1 MSQTVA
7 NLGEAGLLRLIQG
20 YCAAGVVGDD
30 AAVLEPPPGAL
41 VLSADLLV
49 EGVHFSE
56 QTTPPHS
63 VGWRAAAA
71 NLSDLAAMGATP
83 HSLVVGLGLPAQT
96 PVAWVEQ
103 VYQGLRDCWDVPI
116 VGGDLVRSA
125 QRHLAITA
133 VGGVERSRAI
143 RRNQAQAGD
152 YLLVSGSHGDS
163 RAGLELLLQG
173 QSEPASLIK
182 AHQYPQPRLD
192 LLPALAQ
199 VWHHADHIAGM
210 DSSDGL
216 ADAVWQ
222 LCEQSGV
229 GAIIETLPLSAD
241 LLATFP
247 YQAEDWALY
256 GGEDFQLVLAVPPQ
270 AVAPLLAAG
279 CQIIGYC
286 TATAGSIVT
295 QRGTLNRA
303 AAFQHYG

>member
-1 MSQTVA
+1 
-7 NLGEAGLLRLIQG
+7 
-20 YCAAGVVGDD
+20 
-30 AAVLEPPPGAL
+30 
-41 VLSADLLV
+41 
-49 EGVHFSE
+49 
-56 QTTPPHS
+56 
-63 VGWRAAAA
+63 
-71 NLSDLAAMGATP
+71 MGATP

-143 RRNQAQAGD
+143 RRNQAHAGD
-152 YLLVSGSHGDS
+152 YLLVSGNHGDS
-163 RAGLELLLQG
+163 RAGLELLLSNQY
-173 QSEPASLIK
+173 EPASLIK

-192 LLPALAQ
+192 LLPALAE
-199 VWHHADHIAGM
+199 VWQYADHIAGM

-222 LCEQSGV
+222 LCDQSGV

-241 LLATFP
+241 LLTAFP
-247 YQAEDWALY
+247 AQAEDWALY

-279 CQIIGYC
+279 CQIIGHC
-286 TATAGSIVT
+286 TAAAARIVT
-295 QRGTLNRA
+295 GVGPLNRA